1 MASGYTYVDHLQVVK
16 GFCDKADAKDKLTG
30 LIQFACMFLSNGEPG
45 QLRSIM
51 ASVGAARKVFR
62 IMRPLEILTP
72 LLAAPG
78 FAGKDP
84 LLIQLLNKIKT
95 ILMALFFA
103 GDHFTWAY
111 SVGLISDKAVNDRWA
126 KISTYSWLLG
136 SVATVVTESY
146 GVAALAVVRKEGE
159 SEEDFNKRLDA
170 ARTAINQKLLVVVH
184 ATVQSVLA
192 AGLSGVISLKP
203 RTIGFLG
210 MVVCGLNC
218 YFLMPSYPK
227 LAPKAKSA

>member
-1 MASGYTYVDHLQVVK
+1 
-16 GFCDKADAKDKLTG
+16 
-30 LIQFACMFLSNGEPG
+30 
-45 QLRSIM
+45 
-51 ASVGAARKVFR
+51 
-62 IMRPLEILTP
+62 
-72 LLAAPG
+72 
-78 FAGKDP
+78 
-84 LLIQLLNKIKT
+84 
-95 ILMALFFA
+95 MALFFA

-192 AGLSGVISLKP
+192 AGEFCLCCGGACLDRNLP
-203 RTIGFLG
+203 
-210 MVVCGLNC
+210 MVLLHLVFAYSWDASRLFT
-218 YFLMPSYPK
+218 YH
-227 LAPKAKSA
+227 